1 MKLYEIVNAATALR
15 NMVSQEISLKT
26 AYRLSLLVDKLDPH
40 LSYFDSNRE
49 RISKLADA
57 QDKEL
62 DDLLAEEVDI
72 EFEPVK
78 VKLDENIK
86 ISAMDILSLKQFVVF
101 ESE

>member
-86 ISAMDILSLKQFVVF
+86 ISAMDILSLKRFVVF

>member
-1 MKLYEIVNAATALR
+1 MKLYEILNAATALR

-57 QDKEL
+57 QEL

>member
-1 MKLYEIVNAATALR
+1 MKLYEILNAATALR